1 VYPTSGASLSLSG
14 GELIFGF
21 FQGVLSGHLSMSCSA
36 FFFRSLRLYKASS
49 FSGLTPRRTFHSTPF
64 IMSDIS
70 VQLTAPN
77 GRSYTQPIGLFINNE
92 FVAAKSGEKFATVNP
107 SYVYP
112 LLHWEF

>member
-1 VYPTSGASLSLSG
+1 MDLQLSSPHG
-14 GELIFGF
+14 WFPYITPFPP
-21 FQGVLSGHLSMSCSA
+21 M
-36 FFFRSLRLYKASS
+36 FRIRLNCLYKAPSTLGR
-49 FSGLTPRRTFHSTPF
+49 FIAPRRPFHSSPF

-107 SYVYP
+107 SYVP
-112 LLHWEF
+112 LNRIGTRS